1 MVAARIRWKADAGS
15 LVSACPDN
23 DNRKSALMFV
33 TPAFAQATSGASAGT
48 SGFMVQI
55 LPLLAIFAVFW
66 FLIIRPQSKRMKEH
80 KAKIEAVRKG
90 DQVVTGGG
98 LVGKV
103 VKVEEGFVELELGS
117 NMKVRAVKSTL
128 TDVIDPSVKSAND

>member
-1 MVAARIRWKADAGS
+1 
-15 LVSACPDN
+15 
-23 DNRKSALMFV
+23 
-33 TPAFAQATSGASAGT
+33 
-48 SGFMVQI
+48 MVQI
-55 LPLLAIFAVFW
+55 LPLLLIFAVFW

-80 KAKIEAVRKG
+80 KARIDAVKRG

-103 VKVEEGFVELELGS
+103 TKVEEGFVEIELAP

-128 TDVIDPSVKSAND
+128 SDVVDPLSAKPAND